1 MVIFSTMPNDWILV
15 VLLATCQK
23 VGNMVVGGCGEQNL
37 ILSQYMW
44 SETLKLSFFTYKM
57 RK

>member
-1 MVIFSTMPNDWILV
+1 MPNDWILV

-44 SETLKLSFFTYKM
+44 SETLKLSFFTYEM